1 MNTFQGKIIKLDA
14 INSTNVYLK
23 ELLTKEEINQT
34 VVAVAHTQLNGKG
47 QMGTVWS
54 SEPGKNLTFSV
65 LYDISFLK
73 NVQQFYVSM
82 AVSLA
87 VFDVLNALLIPDLKI
102 KWPNDILSGGK
113 KLCGILIENTI
124 REGKQQ
130 YSVAGVGLNVNQT
143 LFPELPYATSLKAV
157 TGISFNLEELLMHL
171 LQKLTFYL
179 DKLKF
184 NEFSALKAQYLEAL
198 YRYNKPS
205 TFKTAQGEILTGII
219 VNVTESGRLQLKLED
234 NRLNDYGLKE
244 IALLN

>member
-14 INSTNVYLK
+14 INSTNAYLK

-130 YSVAGVGLNVNQT
+130 YCIAGIGLNVNQT
-143 LFPELPYATSLKAV
+143 LFPGLPSATSLKAV

-184 NEFSALKAQYLEAL
+184 NEFSALKAQYLQVL

-205 TFKTAQGEILTGII
+205 TFKTAQAEILTGII

-234 NRLNDYGLKE
+234 NRLKDYGLKE